1 VVALTT
7 PEGAVQHAV
16 LDYLARL
23 ELQGKLIFWRQ
34 NNTGV
39 WDARKGCYRKPK
51 GPGSRLGVPDIM
63 VIMPPNGLLVAIECK
78 APKGTQ
84 SDPQKGFQRALE
96 KVGGRYFVVR
106 SVDDVRAALSDCSKN
121 ACTSATE

>member
-1 VVALTT
+1 MVARTT

-39 WDARKGCYRKPK
+39 WDARKGCYRKQQ
-51 GPGSRLGVPDIM
+51 GPGARLGVPDIM
-63 VIMPPNGLLVAIECK
+63 VVVPPLGRLVALECK
-78 APKGTQ
+78 APKGVQ
-84 SDPQKGFQRALE
+84 SKPQHGFQRSHEAMGGVYAL
-96 KVGGRYFVVR
+96 VR
-106 SVDDVRAALSDCSKN
+106 SLADAEAALSQALISDK
-121 ACTSATE
+121 A

>member
-1 VVALTT
+1 MVSRTT

-39 WDARKGCYRKPK
+39 WDARRGCYRKPQ
-51 GPGSRLGVPDIM
+51 GPGARLGVPDIVVVLAPSGLM
-63 VIMPPNGLLVAIECK
+63 VALECK
-78 APKGTQ
+78 APNGTL
-84 SDPQKGFQRALE
+84 SKPQQGFRTALE
-96 KVGGRYFVVR
+96 RVGGVYAVVR
-106 SVDDVRAALSDCSKN
+106 SADDARSALALASSQAVTALKG
-121 ACTSATE
+121 

>member
-1 VVALTT
+1 MSKTT

-23 ELQGKLIFWRQ
+23 ELQGKLMFWRQ

-39 WDARKGCYRKPK
+39 WDARKQCYRKPQ
-51 GPGSRLGVPDIM
+51 GVGARLGVPDIM
-63 VIMPPNGLLVAIECK
+63 VILPPHGQLMGVECK

-84 SDPQKGFQRALE
+84 SPPQVGFQAACERMGA
-96 KVGGRYFVVR
+96 RYCLAR
-106 SVDDVRAALSDCSKN
+106 SVDDVVVALAASPKR
-121 ACTSATE
+121 